1 MLIDYAGLDKRTLDE
16 RQMTLVRDSYDNCI
30 ALLDEG
36 VGALLD
42 ELDRRGVLKDSVVV
56 ITADHGEE
64 FNEHGLY
71 NHGNSLYLH
80 EVHVPLLVL
89 ALTAPAGVVVATPV
103 SLRDLPVTIVDLL
116 GLSASAPFPG
126 DSLAAHWSSRSDAEP
141 PRTSP
146 AMSEVAN
153 PTVMVPENGTGPT
166 QRGFAMSLVID
177 KWHYIR
183 DSAGEEELYLI
194 KNDPNELKKLKAFR
208 VLRPPIDFRESLL
221 QLVTN
226 DQYTNGP
233 EEIYL
238 RRYRMWL
245 EYLIHGRF
253 LSPLQPPESESTAEP
268 NRM

>member
-1 MLIDYAGLDKRTLDE
+1 MGYVDLDKSKFDKRQVTLA
-16 RQMTLVRDSYDNCI
+16 RDSYDNCI

-64 FNEHGLY
+64 FNEHGLF
-71 NHGNSLYLH
+71 NHGYSLYLH

-89 ALTAPAGVVVATPV
+89 APTAPAGVVVATPV

-126 DSLAAHWSSRSDAEP
+126 GSLAAHWSSRSDAEP

-153 PTVMVPENGTGPT
+153 PTVMSPKDGLGPT
-166 QRGFAMSLVID
+166 QRGFAMSLVIG

-183 DSAGEEELYLI
+183 DTAGDEEIYSL
-194 KNDPNELKKLKAFR
+194 KNDPLELRKLKAFR
-208 VLRPPIDFRESLL
+208 VNRPPIDFRKSLL
-221 QLVTN
+221 QLLAS
-226 DQYTNGP
+226 DPPSNGADDL
-233 EEIYL
+233 YL
-238 RRYRMWL
+238 TLYQRWL

-253 LSPLQPPESESTAEP
+253 LTPMPEESSKAELTP
-268 NRM
+268 RSR